1 MRFKGEYCENE
12 TTYVPKGHNPVG
24 RRRTWRAATR
34 AAEQAEGKEGR
45 DRERK
50 IRCNE
55 STLHSVL
62 HLPPKHQC
70 DCHSNCN
77 NRRSSS
83 CSNRSNAL
91 AMTDTLAT
99 VVEETTAGG
108 VESY

>member
-1 MRFKGEYCENE
+1 MCRKGTIRLEDEERGVQPPELLN
-12 TTYVPKGHNPVG
+12 
-24 RRRTWRAATR
+24 R
-34 AAEQAEGKEGR
+34 Q
-45 DRERK
+45 RERK
-50 IRCNE
+50 EETEREIRCNE

-99 VVEETTAGG
+99 VVEETTASG
-108 VESY
+108 VERDCY